1 MQDYQNFFNIH
12 TAPEEDLHI
21 LKKDFHKLLEDT
33 LLEVDCDQEYV
44 TSIVNSLYSSMVNF
58 RVYYHTPVHVM
69 SLFSFAKEHRIELNR
84 SEKLAIFFHDA
95 IYRPGSKN
103 NEDLSIAFMESL
115 LTETGADANVIKDAR
130 YIIWST
136 SKHLVDDNGPVELYG
151 PFKLVMDLDM
161 SGFSAT
167 PGVFTFQSLMIEK
180 EFHRGYGSDIFT
192 KEQFLKGRQK
202 FLKALKNKKSIYR
215 TERFLDQF
223 EKRAQ
228 INLSNA
234 IIEVDRRVESEL

>member
-1 MQDYQNFFNIH
+1 MQNYQKFFNIH
-12 TAPEEDLHI
+12 TAGEDDLHI

-33 LLEVDCDQEYV
+33 LLDIDCDQEYIP
-44 TSIVNSLYSSMVNF
+44 SIVNSLYSSMINF

-69 SLFSFAKEHRIELNR
+69 SIFSFAKEHHIELSR

-103 NEDLSIAFMESL
+103 NERYSIDFMKSL
-115 LTETGADANVIKDAR
+115 LNETRTNNDVINIASH
-130 YIIWST
+130 IIHYT
-136 SKHLVDDNGPVELYG
+136 ALHLEELISSPGVEN
-151 PFKLVMDLDM
+151 LVMDLDM

-180 EFHRGYGSDIFT
+180 EFHRGYGSDLFT
-192 KEQFLKGRQK
+192 LEQFLKGRKK
-202 FLKALKNKKSIYR
+202 FLTALKNKKTIYR
-215 TERFLDQF
+215 TEFFLDKF

-234 IIEVDRRVESEL
+234 IIEVDRRIESEL